1 MNKYTKQELAEI
13 LAKHKAWLHN
23 EDCGERADLSS
34 ANLSY
39 ADLSYANLSSADL
52 SSADLS
58 SADLRSANLS
68 SADLRSANL
77 SSANLSSA
85 NLSFNCFF
93 GGSYGAPVYQAC
105 RGFGS
110 RNATLTLLAQGKPEE
125 WLFFTGCF
133 RGTRA
138 ELEKAVAEK
147 HGGTPEQANYLRA
160 IEYLVE
166 TARVNACA

>member
-1 MNKYTKQELAEI
+1 M
-13 LAKHKAWLHN
+13 
-23 EDCGERADLSS
+23 
-34 ANLSY
+34 
-39 ADLSYANLSSADL
+39 
-52 SSADLS
+52 
-58 SADLRSANLS
+58 
-68 SADLRSANL
+68 
-77 SSANLSSA
+77 
-85 NLSFNCFF
+85 
-93 GGSYGAPVYQAC
+93 YQAC

-160 IEYLVE
+160 IEYLAE
-166 TARVNACA
+166 TAAANA